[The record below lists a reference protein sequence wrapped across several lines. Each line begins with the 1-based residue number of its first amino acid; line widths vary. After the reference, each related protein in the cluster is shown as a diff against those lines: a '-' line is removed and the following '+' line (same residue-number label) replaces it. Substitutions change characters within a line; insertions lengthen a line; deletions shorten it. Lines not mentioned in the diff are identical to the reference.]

1 MDSVVKNDKM
11 ENVENKYKKGR
22 YKKDKLFFMLV
33 FFLWAGMA
41 TPLVKFYSSEF
52 PFILVIN
59 LLFLFYFYIKY
70 KSNKIKKLFHFWGI
84 LILWYALICLKYSGI
99 QKTDFTLFYS
109 ALIAFVGIGI
119 FPKIREF
126 SYIMKRC

>member
-70 KSNKIKKLFHFWGI
+70 KSNKILG
-84 LILWYALICLKYSGI
+84 
-99 QKTDFTLFYS
+99 
-109 ALIAFVGIGI
+109 
-119 FPKIREF
+119 E
-126 SYIMKRC
+126 

>member
-41 TPLVKFYSSEF
+41 TPLVKFYS
-52 PFILVIN
+52 
-59 LLFLFYFYIKY
+59 
-70 KSNKIKKLFHFWGI
+70 
-84 LILWYALICLKYSGI
+84 
-99 QKTDFTLFYS
+99 
-109 ALIAFVGIGI
+109 
-119 FPKIREF
+119 
-126 SYIMKRC
+126 